1 MARELLKN
9 SNLSSIL
16 RVPRTLSLDDLEA
29 LGHKLL
35 QPKEALV
42 DVRLSCVS
50 FRLNNLFSMFR
61 RHWPNGIMHYTID
74 DSFTSS
80 DRVIIAAGMQMVMD
94 VTCIK

>member
-9 SNLSSIL
+9 VNLSSIL
-16 RVPRTLSLDDLEA
+16 RVPRTLSLEELEA

-50 FRLNNLFSMFR
+50 FRFKQLIFNVQEAL
-61 RHWPNGIMHYTID
+61 
-74 DSFTSS
+74 
-80 DRVIIAAGMQMVMD
+80 A
-94 VTCIK
+94 